1 MTRMRN
7 AELFED
13 LPQSFAQLDS
23 EYLKLRPRR
32 LLGEVTTM
40 MLIDLSED
48 RCADLL
54 GSVFVTG
61 DERRDPTRVGFPID
75 ESRFGPRQN
84 SRI

>member
-1 MTRMRN
+1 
-7 AELFED
+7 
-13 LPQSFAQLDS
+13 
-23 EYLKLRPRR
+23 
-32 LLGEVTTM
+32 M